1 MVKIIDYNTSLIG
14 MVVCVVSA
22 GLANMDAI
30 ELDMRIRLAELQ
42 RQYREKQ
49 RELAKLQPKK
59 DKE

>member
-1 MVKIIDYNTSLIG
+1 MIFDYNTSLIG

>member
-1 MVKIIDYNTSLIG
+1 
-14 MVVCVVSA
+14 
-22 GLANMDAI
+22 MDAI

>member
-1 MVKIIDYNTSLIG
+1 MVMICDCNTSLIG

>member
-1 MVKIIDYNTSLIG
+1 MVMICDYNTTLIG
-14 MVVCVVSA
+14 MVVCVVLA